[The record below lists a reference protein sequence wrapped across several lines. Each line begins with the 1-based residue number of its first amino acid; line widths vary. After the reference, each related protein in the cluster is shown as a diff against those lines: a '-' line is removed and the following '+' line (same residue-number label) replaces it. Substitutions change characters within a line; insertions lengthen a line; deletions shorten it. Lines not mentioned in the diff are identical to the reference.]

1 MNYRRVHV
9 IPGYEKAQVL
19 NPWVFANYGQPQ
31 RRRGYVSPLV
41 FQSHAPMPRSA
52 YLGTT
57 DTPATPSA
65 ADEALEL
72 NRRMHRLAVIST
84 VLAGIGVLL
93 MVWPRKK
100 G

>member
-52 YLGTT
+52 YLGAT
-57 DTPATPSA
+57 DTTPAPVV
-65 ADEALEL
+65 DEPLQIM
-72 NRRMHRLAVIST
+72 RRMHTLATLST
-84 VLAGIGVLL
+84 IFAGLGVVLAL
-93 MVWPRKK
+93 RASSK

>member
-1 MNYRRVHV
+1 MNYRKVHV

-52 YLGTT
+52 YLGAT
-57 DTPATPSA
+57 DEPVV
-65 ADEALEL
+65 DEPLRL
-72 NRRMHRLAVIST
+72 MRRMH
-84 VLAGIGVLL
+84 VLATVSTIFAGLGVLL
-93 MVWPRKK
+93 AFRASSK